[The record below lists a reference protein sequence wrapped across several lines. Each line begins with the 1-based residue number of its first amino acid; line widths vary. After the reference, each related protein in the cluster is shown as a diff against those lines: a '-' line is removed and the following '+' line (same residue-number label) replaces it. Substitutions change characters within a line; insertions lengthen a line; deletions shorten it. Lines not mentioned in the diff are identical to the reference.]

1 MEKHTK
7 ELKLGFGALL
17 PKISTQLRKQ
27 GFKFDKEKVK
37 LFEKCK
43 ESILYLM
50 FNSFLSDKQID
61 ILFDKLR
68 RKIVAHVKLKNK
80 LKTP

>member
-1 MEKHTK
+1 MENETK
-7 ELKLGFGALL
+7 QLKLGFGALL

-37 LFEKCK
+37 LFEKCLD
-43 ESILYLM
+43 SILYLM
-50 FNSFLSDKQID
+50 FNDFLSDKEID
-61 ILFDKLR
+61 KLFDKLR

-80 LKTP
+80 